1 MENRHKSYWG
11 LIDSIQLAALRKE
24 LHGHIY
30 TDARSVTA
38 RIKSTFGVEYTPQGV
53 VDLLNRLGFTY
64 KKASE
69 VP

>member
-1 MENRHKSYWG
+1 M
-11 LIDSIQLAALRKE
+11 AALRKE

-30 TDARSVTA
+30 TDARSVAA